1 MFTQGTISRF
11 RSKKMLT
18 TTIRISE
25 ELKSR
30 LDDLGKKPDSYEDIL
45 KRLVCLHRL
54 VEKRNGALI
63 EEARRRAEAESK
75 G

>member
-1 MFTQGTISRF
+1 MST
-11 RSKKMLT
+11 K
-18 TTIRISE
+18 TIRISE

-30 LDDLGKKPDSYEDIL
+30 LDELGKKPDSYEIIL
-45 KRLVCLHRL
+45 KRLVCLHGL
-54 VEKRNGALI
+54 VQERDCALI